1 MPGWDVSSVEHPLPI
16 KPRFKPYKQSLRMAL
31 DVIKH
36 VKEDIKQILEAE
48 FIRLI

>member
-1 MPGWDVSSVEHPLPI
+1 
-16 KPRFKPYKQSLRMAL
+16 MAL